1 MDPGNDESIGIRMIA
16 LLHTVTVMFF
26 DTSCE
31 YTNGNQYSS
40 FIKSN
45 KLPSTEGSQPKLITL
60 SPKDHVLDTE
70 NQGD

>member
-45 KLPSTEGSQPKLITL
+45 KLPSTEGLTTKTNHIVP
-60 SPKDHVLDTE
+60 
-70 NQGD
+70 